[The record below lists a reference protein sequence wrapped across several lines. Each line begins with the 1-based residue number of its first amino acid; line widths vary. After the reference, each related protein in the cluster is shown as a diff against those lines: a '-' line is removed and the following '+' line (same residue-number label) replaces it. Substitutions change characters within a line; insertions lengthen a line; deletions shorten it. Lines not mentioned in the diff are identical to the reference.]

1 MKKLRVIVN
10 DIQKFYNSSPVF
22 REKINFEL
30 GGGEALF
37 IYGKN
42 GSGKTTLLR
51 ILAGIIEPDLG
62 EVKLN
67 TGDVTYNPPQYLKMF
82 FVGHEPALYKHLSS
96 LENIEFWSKIYGKS
110 PGKDEVEGSLAL
122 FGVHKYLNT
131 EVKNLS
137 QGTKKKVYL
146 SLYSIVEPDVFVVD
160 EPFSNLDE
168 DGQKKLAELFRSH
181 VMRDR
186 ILIFSS
192 PEMGDAQKIM
202 IPEKKLKTLSL

>member
-10 DIQKFYNSSPVF
+10 DLQKFYSNSPVF
-22 REKINFEL
+22 KDKIKFEL
-30 GGGEALF
+30 NGGEALF

-62 EVKLN
+62 DVKLN
-67 TGDVTYNPPQYLKMF
+67 AGDETYQPQYIKF
-82 FVGHEPALYKHLSS
+82 FVGHEPALYKHLST
-96 LENIEFWSKIYGKS
+96 LENVEFWSKIYGRYLSK
-110 PGKDEVEGSLAL
+110 EEIEESLTL
-122 FGVHKYLNT
+122 FGIQKYLNT

-146 SLYSIVEPDVFVVD
+146 SLYSIVEPDLFIVD

-181 VMRDR
+181 VIKGG

-202 IPEKKLKTLSL
+202 IEGKLKVLSL